1 MNDPNF
7 FESAV
12 VLPWA
17 PVSPGFELK
26 VLHGERDDDTR
37 ALLLRLAPGTV
48 IGRHRHTGEVHA
60 WHLQGQRKLLET
72 GEVIGPGGYV
82 YEPPGNLDT
91 WSAVGDEPLVL
102 FVTVRGVLET
112 LDERGAVVDRSTT
125 AGITGSY
132 RRFLA
137 DQREAA
143 ATAPTPSPA
152 LRP

>member
-82 YEPPGNLDT
+82 YEPPGNEDS
-91 WSAVGDEPLVL
+91 WMAVGSEPLVI
-102 FVTVRGVLET
+102 FVTVRGVIEE
-112 LDERGAVVDRSTT
+112 LDEEGRVT
-125 AGITGSY
+125 ARMSTGSVAENY
-132 RRFLA
+132 RRFVA
-137 DQREAA
+137 EA
-143 ATAPTPSPA
+143 
-152 LRP
+152 RP